1 MALPRRSI
9 ATAEIAKA
17 ALTHDG
23 RAACR
28 NTLAHSPIHGE
39 TRFLR
44 DALPDPE
51 KQRLS
56 PATRLLIA
64 SHPYRRVSEPLS
76 KDEFVPFFDF
86 LLRHVCANSDDCC
99 AIELIALKLTIL
111 NQPLKIASC
120 VSQER

>member
-56 PATRLLIA
+56 PATQQLITPQ
-64 SHPYRRVSEPLS
+64 SYRRVSEPLS
-76 KDEFVPFFDF
+76 KDEFPDFFDF
-86 LLRHVCANSDDCC
+86 WSCNRRL
-99 AIELIALKLTIL
+99 ALCYSADSVEINYFKS
-111 NQPLKIASC
+111 AA
-120 VSQER
+120 